1 MDFILAALA
10 LAQLC
15 AIAYVAH
22 LLRGQRP
29 WPVDEDGPI
38 GLTDCI
44 GQEGSDQ
51 IEDDVEDYA
60 CEPSYRQRKR
70 IGFYV
75 RRGPSAKSRSHGRIK
90 A

>member
-1 MDFILAALA
+1 MDFIQAALA

-15 AIAYVAH
+15 AIAYVAR

-51 IEDDVEDYA
+51 K
-60 CEPSYRQRKR
+60 RKR